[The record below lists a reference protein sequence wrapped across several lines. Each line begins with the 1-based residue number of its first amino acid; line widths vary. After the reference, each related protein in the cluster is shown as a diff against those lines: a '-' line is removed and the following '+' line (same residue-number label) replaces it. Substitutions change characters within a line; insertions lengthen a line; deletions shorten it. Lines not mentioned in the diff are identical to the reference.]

1 MVPFSHPYMTTGK
14 TIALTRNA
22 FNQTSGKKAETE
34 QKDRQSERYVGMYR
48 LAIASL
54 ESQG

>member
-1 MVPFSHPYMTTGK
+1 MTTGK

-22 FNQTSGKKAETE
+22 FNQTSGKKAEIE

-48 LAIASL
+48 LVIDSL